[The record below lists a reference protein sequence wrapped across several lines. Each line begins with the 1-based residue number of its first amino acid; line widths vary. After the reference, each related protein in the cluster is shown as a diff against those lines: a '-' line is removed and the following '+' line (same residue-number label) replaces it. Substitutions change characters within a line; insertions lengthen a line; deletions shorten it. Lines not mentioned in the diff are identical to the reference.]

1 MLNGAH
7 LVWVHMCHTA
17 NVEEKRPEFR
27 MQVKDLNLLLHEFLK
42 TQVEETLM
50 NLTTSNASTVTVE
63 IKSPDVDFHL
73 SLVTFSNPGN
83 DTKNHTT
90 HPTDPTVVNES
101 STLLAVPSFTSPVAS
116 PLLASMSLSTLHLP
130 GVDLPEIDAP
140 VESANG
146 KVGVVAGPLIQ
157 ISLLD
162 TELDSVDLNFSEPL
176 IFRVSEEAVDSASC
190 NFLTEAGWSEEGMHK
205 ASSEEVQQAFG
216 PGPVDTSGTWCATTH
231 LSLFT
236 ILRPCT
242 FSETLQRESKCF
254 DPPTFGALLG
264 SSILCL
270 CCGACGFYTTVR
282 SRHVIGGKMKLS
294 DVEGSSHDV
303 PFQALGVWG
312 IKAFKAFHG
321 VTQ

>member
-1 MLNGAH
+1 MLS
-7 LVWVHMCHTA
+7 LQIKKT
-17 NVEEKRPEFR
+17 NVPDSECI
-27 MQVKDLNLLLHEFLK
+27 QVKDLNLLLHEFLK
-42 TQVEETLM
+42 SQIEETLM

-73 SLVTFSNPGN
+73 SLVTFSNSQ
-83 DTKNHTT
+83 NHTT
-90 HPTDPTVVNES
+90 IHPTLINES

-130 GVDLPEIDAP
+130 GVDLPEIDTP

-146 KVGVVAGPLIQ
+146 KVGVVAGPLKI

-162 TELDSVDLNFSEPL
+162 ENSLDSMELNFSEPF
-176 IFRVSEEAVDSASC
+176 IFRVSEEAVESVSC

-216 PGPVDTSGTWCATTH
+216 PAFGPVDTSGTWCATTH

-312 IKAFKAFHG
+312 QSFQSFPWSNPIDLWA
-321 VTQ
+321 

>member
-1 MLNGAH
+1 
-7 LVWVHMCHTA
+7 
-17 NVEEKRPEFR
+17 

-42 TQVEETLM
+42 SQVEETLM
-50 NLTTSNASTVTVE
+50 NLTSNASTVTVE

-73 SLVTFSNPGN
+73 SLVTFSNPGK
-83 DTKNHTT
+83 DTT
-90 HPTDPTVVNES
+90 HPTDPTDPTLVNES

-130 GVDLPEIDAP
+130 GVDLPEMDAP

-162 TELDSVDLNFSEPL
+162 TDLDSVDLNFSEPL

-205 ASSEEVQQAFG
+205 ASSEEVQQAFEAFG
-216 PGPVDTSGTWCATTH
+216 RPVDTSGTWCATTH

-312 IKAFKAFHG
+312 HQNFQSFPWSNPIDLWA
-321 VTQ
+321 